1 MRKYELMYILKPDLE
16 QEALDAAI
24 AKFQAIIGSDG
35 EIVSHELMGKRR
47 LAYEIQKFREGIY
60 VLIHFNASVDVV
72 NELER
77 VMKISDEII
86 RYLIVNDVA

>member
-1 MRKYELMYILKPDLE
+1 V
-16 QEALDAAI
+16 
-24 AKFQAIIGSDG
+24 QATEDKLLNIIGTGG
-35 EIVSHELMGKRR
+35 EVVKKENQGKRR
-47 LAYEIQKFREGIY
+47 LAYEINKFREGIY
-60 VLIHFNASVDVV
+60 VLVNFTATADVV